1 MKRTILSLILV
12 AIICSVGFAE
22 ENLSGEKTFANGNYR
37 FVSGGFWTCGQ
48 DFCGGFGEFGFNLLA
63 HEKSFLLRDCIFIQG
78 EGGSLRRSNAANPEP
93 LDYGALTV
101 GDKVLIGGRS
111 DGIGFAVRS
120 YGFTGASMSLF
131 SCKNCSFFSQ
141 PMMLNILF
149 GGGFEFQYSTN
160 TAFVIEF
167 GGINRLLLGKNKND
181 FEGYAKTNPVLTIGF
196 RTLK

>member
-1 MKRTILSLILV
+1 MKRTVLSLILV
-12 AIICSVGFAE
+12 AIIFSVGFAE

-48 DFCGGFGEFGFNLLA
+48 DFCGGFEL
-63 HEKSFLLRDCIFIQG
+63 
-78 EGGSLRRSNAANPEP
+78 
-93 LDYGALTV
+93 
-101 GDKVLIGGRS
+101 
-111 DGIGFAVRS
+111 
-120 YGFTGASMSLF
+120 
-131 SCKNCSFFSQ
+131 
-141 PMMLNILF
+141 
-149 GGGFEFQYSTN
+149 QYSTN